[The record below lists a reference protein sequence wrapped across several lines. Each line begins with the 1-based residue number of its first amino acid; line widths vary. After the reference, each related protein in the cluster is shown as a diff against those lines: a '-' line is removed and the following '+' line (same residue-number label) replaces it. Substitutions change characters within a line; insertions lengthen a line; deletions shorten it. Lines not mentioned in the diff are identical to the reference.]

1 MKGIYTMSI
10 TVYSK
15 PVCPQ
20 CDATKKYLTKMD
32 VEYTEIDISQDEAAR
47 QEVLDMGYQQTPVVK
62 SGDVHFSGFRI
73 DKLREIATV

>member
-1 MKGIYTMSI
+1 MSI

-15 PVCPQ
+15 PACPQ
-20 CDATKKYLTKMD
+20 CDATKKYLKKMD
-32 VEYTEIDISQDEAAR
+32 VEYTEIDISQDETAR
-47 QEVLDMGYQQTPVVK
+47 QEILGMGYQQAPVVR

>member
-1 MKGIYTMSI
+1 MSI
-10 TVYSK
+10 IVYSR

-20 CDATKKYLTKMD
+20 CDATKKFLKRMD
-32 VEYTEIDISQDEAAR
+32 VEYTEIDVSKDESAR
-47 QEVLDMGYQQTPVVK
+47 QELLDMGYQQTPVIK

>member
-1 MKGIYTMSI
+1 MSI

-47 QEVLDMGYQQTPVVK
+47 QEVLDMGYKQTPVVK